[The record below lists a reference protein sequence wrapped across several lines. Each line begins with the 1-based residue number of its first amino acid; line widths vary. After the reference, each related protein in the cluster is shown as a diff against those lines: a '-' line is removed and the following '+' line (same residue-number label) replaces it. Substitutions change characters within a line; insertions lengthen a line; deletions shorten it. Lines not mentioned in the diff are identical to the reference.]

1 MNYVILAS
9 VILFLLYMSKSL
21 SKVSTDELAKAIFD
35 QYMESGNPIT
45 MEEAVAIAKQ
55 AISVEM
61 TPVEKRV
68 MVYADI
74 IMNEG
79 YSQRMDPAAIAAVIH
94 IESEGN
100 PYAYRKEYDNGVHY
114 ATSYGLMQLLDP
126 TANWLKK
133 SEPSLKY
140 NGLASKNTPGNLY
153 DLGVNVEIGTYYLR
167 YQFTRYNRL
176 KYAFA
181 GYNAGTCFV
190 QLLGYVTEC
199 KTGSQG
205 PFVNSVGNTNVNDHV
220 TKVCIVLNR
229 YRMIFAARYPE
240 YVTMFPSSAYRI

>member
-1 MNYVILAS
+1 MNYVIIFS
-9 VILFLLYMSKSL
+9 IILFALYLNKSL

-45 MEEAVAIAKQ
+45 MEEAVAIAQQ
-55 AISVEM
+55 AINVKL

-79 YSQRMDPAAIAAVIH
+79 FNQRMDPAAIAAVIH

-100 PYAYRKEYDNGVHY
+100 PYAKRDEYDAGRIY
-114 ATSYGLMQLLDP
+114 ATSYGLMQVLNT
-126 TANWLKK
+126 TADWLK
-133 SEPSLKY
+133 SREPSLKY
-140 NGLASKNTPGNLY
+140 SGAASLY
-153 DLGVNVEIGTYYLR
+153 IPGVNVEIGAYYLR

-190 QLLGYVTEC
+190 KELGKVLEC
-199 KTGSQG
+199 YTGAWG
-205 PFVNSVGNTNVNDHV
+205 PLVNSVGVENVNNYV
-220 TKVCIVLNR
+220 IKVGIVLNR
-229 YRMIFAARYPE
+229 YRMIFAAKYPE
-240 YVTMFPSSAYRI
+240 YVTMFPSTAYRI